1 MRNLVIAENPK
12 NWSLEL
18 RDATMISA
26 RQYLTDPTY
35 FDAQGLRVF
44 NLCRSYRYQSVG
56 YYVSLLAMARGHR
69 ALPSIETIQ
78 DLKSPTLTRIV
89 AGDLEDLFQKSLRH
103 VEADHYTLS
112 VYFGRN
118 LAKRYN
124 ELSGRLFRLFQAP
137 MLRAEFVR
145 AEGEWSLR
153 SIGPMARKDIN
164 ETHKDFLAEAASQY
178 FSEKPRAAPARRSAQ
193 YELAILHRPDEPNS
207 PSNAGALKRF
217 QTVARQLSMNPQLIE
232 AEDFS
237 RLAEFD
243 ALLIRATTAVN
254 HYTYR
259 FARRAAAEGLA
270 VIDDPASIVHC
281 TNKVYMAELL
291 ERHEVPAPK
300 TLIVHRDNRDEVAG
314 EIGLPCILKTPDGSF
329 SLGVKKAE
337 DAVELERLLDEMFE
351 KSDLLIAQEFMPTE
365 FDWRVGVLEGRP
377 LFVCKYY
384 MAAKHWQIARNDGD
398 DVDYGRVEP
407 VIVDAAPKKIVRT
420 AVKAAR
426 LIGDGLYGVDLKE
439 VYGQPKV
446 VEVNDNPNIDK
457 GFEDAILGD
466 VLYERI
472 LRWLMERVDRRR
484 QRGGRI

>member
-26 RQYLTDPTY
+26 RQYLTDPAY
-35 FDAQGLRVF
+35 FDARGLRIF

-78 DLKSPTLTRIV
+78 DLKSPTLTRVV
-89 AGDLEDLFQKSLRH
+89 AGDLDELMQKSLRH
-103 VEADHYTLS
+103 VEGDHFTLS

-118 LAKRYN
+118 VAKRYD
-124 ELSGRLFRLFQAP
+124 ELSSRLFRLFQAP
-137 MLRAEFVR
+137 MLRAEFIR
-145 AEGEWSLR
+145 ADGEWTLR
-153 SIGPMARKDIN
+153 TIGPIDRKDIS
-164 ETHKDFLAEAASQY
+164 ESHKAFLSDAASRY
-178 FSEKPRAAPARRSAQ
+178 FAETPRAPRTRRGAQ
-193 YELAILHRPDEPNS
+193 YELAVLHRPDEENS

-217 QTVARQLSMNPQLIE
+217 AKVARELSMNPQLIE

-270 VIDDPASIVHC
+270 VIDDPASIVRC

-291 ERHEVPAPK
+291 DRHEVPTPK
-300 TLIVHRDNRDEVAG
+300 TLIVHRDNRDDVESA
-314 EIGLPCILKTPDGSF
+314 IGLPCILKTPDGSF
-329 SLGVKKAE
+329 SSGVKKAE
-337 DAVELERLLDEMFE
+337 TIDELKTLLDDMFE
-351 KSDLLIAQEFMPTE
+351 KSDLLIAQEFTPTE

-384 MAAKHWQIARNDGD
+384 MAKQHWQITKVQGKS
-398 DVDYGRVEP
+398 VDYGKVES
-407 VIVDAAPKKIVRT
+407 VIVDSAPKNIVRT

-439 VYGQPKV
+439 VHGQPKV
-446 VEVNDNPNIDK
+446 IEVNDNPNIDK
-457 GFEDAILGD
+457 GFEDSILGD

-484 QRGGRI
+484 QGGGRI